1 MTDKEL
7 RKLKRI
13 ELLELMYYLKE
24 ELEKVRQE
32 NETLKARLE
41 SQSTGQDDVN
51 QKILEEVQNVSRKID
66 ELCRANVLKSDEPD
80 AAVKDSEETEQ

>member
-7 RKLKRI
+7 RKLKRT

-32 NETLKARLE
+32 NENLKAKLE
-41 SQSTGQDDVN
+41 AQSAGQGDVN
-51 QKILEEVQNVSRKID
+51 LKILEEVQNASRKID
-66 ELCRANVLKSDEPD
+66 ELCRANVLKNDQPD
-80 AAVKDSEETEQ
+80 NAVKDSEEMEQ